1 MVRLTA
7 QDIHNK
13 EFKVGL
19 RGYNINEVNDFLDV
33 IIKDYI
39 DFERNKQQEPD
50 QQEGSPNE
58 NIMQFLDRIF
68 QDLQRLREENYQLR
82 HQIDQAHSSLQNT
95 VRQIQQFAPSPPFTQ
110 QQLSPPP
117 QPPPP
122 RMSGQTPVQPPPPV
136 SHHPAPQQQQR
147 PLGGNVRQRGSRP
160 LRHHQGRHTHQQGYP
175 PQGGG
180 GSVPYQQPARYQRGG
195 PPHYG

>member
-95 VRQIQQFAPSPPFTQ
+95 VKSEK
-110 QQLSPPP
+110 L
-117 QPPPP
+117 
-122 RMSGQTPVQPPPPV
+122 
-136 SHHPAPQQQQR
+136 
-147 PLGGNVRQRGSRP
+147 LD
-160 LRHHQGRHTHQQGYP
+160 
-175 PQGGG
+175 
-180 GSVPYQQPARYQRGG
+180 
-195 PPHYG
+195 